1 MRFSFAIIGLLLS
14 NIVTAQILSIAD
26 FNKSLN
32 KDKSIF
38 TKILESKGYKPGLTS
53 LENNAKNMAAGISEM
68 LGRKFSGKGFMHSSN
83 YTATIIYDEK
93 GISSMIQF
101 GTKKPKEE
109 EIKNLSDELEKLGYV
124 KKRDD
129 DSEDGRSNIKAYY
142 KGDNVFSLAEYYN
155 GGYTLTAY
163 IKALEK

>member
-1 MRFSFAIIGLLLS
+1 MRFSFIIIGLLFS
-14 NIVTAQILSIAD
+14 HVGAAQTLSIAD
-26 FNKSLN
+26 LNKSLN

-38 TKILESKGYKPGLTS
+38 IKIIESKGYKPGLTS
-53 LENNAKNMAAGISEM
+53 LENNAKNMAAGVSEM
-68 LGRKFSGKGFMHSSN
+68 VGRKFLGKGFMHSSN

-93 GISSMIQF
+93 GISSMVQF
-101 GTKKPKEE
+101 GTKRPKEG
-109 EIKNLSDELEKLGYV
+109 EIKKLIDELEKLGYV

-163 IKALEK
+163 IKALE